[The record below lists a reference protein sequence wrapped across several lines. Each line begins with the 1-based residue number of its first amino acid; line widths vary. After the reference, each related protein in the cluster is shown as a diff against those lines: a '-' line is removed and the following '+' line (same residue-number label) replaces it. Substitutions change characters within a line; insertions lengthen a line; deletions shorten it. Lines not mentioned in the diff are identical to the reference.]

1 MTGLAVI
8 AVGLLVSGCRDEE
21 QHRRLGFSK
30 GEYAG
35 PKAEEPSL
43 QAIAAARKRLET
55 QNY

>member
-8 AVGLLVSGCRDEE
+8 AVGLLVAGCRDEE

-35 PKAEEPSL
+35 PKAEEPSP